1 MPNLSKGGISGIMT
15 KKIGRNDPCPCGSG
29 KKYKRCCLGKY
40 IPVGL
45 SDGVPREN
53 KELIELNNLLKHG
66 YELMEKGDVK
76 ASCETW
82 LTFWQILKTY
92 HIPAMK
98 SIEDAE
104 KIYKFDQ
111 FLSNWCQDLM
121 MALENAARDESEYY
135 EKLITYCEE
144 FFKLFPDTDKHIV
157 ENIKRSQAE
166 AYFGL
171 GKPERGEEEFKA
183 LIGEYPDSVWAYIGW
198 GDMYYLYRLNENIP
212 ADYDKAIN
220 IYEEALKKDLD
231 GKEEVLRRLEE
242 LRAKAEKNNS

>member
-1 MPNLSKGGISGIMT
+1 MT

-29 KKYKRCCLGKY
+29 KKYKKCCLGKNS
-40 IPVGL
+40 PVGL
-45 SDGVPREN
+45 FAGAPREN
-53 KELIELNNLLKHG
+53 KELIELNNLLKRG
-66 YELMEKGDVK
+66 YELVEKGD
-76 ASCETW
+76 APAGCDTW

-98 SIEDAE
+98 SIEDAQ
-104 KIYKFDQ
+104 KIYEFDQ

-121 MALENAARDESEYY
+121 MALEDAARDEGKYY

-144 FFKLFPDTDKHIV
+144 FCKLFPDTDKHIM
-157 ENIKRSQAE
+157 ENIKRSKAE

-171 GKPERGEEEFKA
+171 GKPERGEELFKA
-183 LIGEYPDSVWAYIGW
+183 LISEYPDSVWAYIGW

-212 ADYDKAIN
+212 ADYDKAKS

-242 LRAKAEKNNS
+242 LRAKGFGSVNILV